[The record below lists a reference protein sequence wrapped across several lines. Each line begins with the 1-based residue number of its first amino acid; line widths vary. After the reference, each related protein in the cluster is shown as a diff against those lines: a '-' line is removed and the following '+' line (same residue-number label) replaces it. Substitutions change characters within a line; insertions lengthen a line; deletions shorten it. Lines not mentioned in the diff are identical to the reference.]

1 MSIKRDILW
10 RINLVFLMLIVVGG
24 LILMQVLRIQV
35 FEGEKWRELGEN
47 STRIDT
53 IEGRR
58 GNIYSEDR
66 RLMATSLPFY
76 EIRMDV
82 NSEALTD
89 SVFNNN
95 VDSLAKNLASYFEDR
110 TYEEYKESLMD
121 ARASGERYLLIQRRV
136 NYNGLK
142 ELKTWPIFNLGKYK
156 GGLIYHQQ
164 NRRVNPFSLLA
175 KRTVGYARDNSQSV
189 GLEGSFDEYLRGT
202 EVPRSMHRVSG
213 GDWVPIHDDF
223 EMEARNGKDI
233 YTTLDVNLQDVVEN
247 VLHKNVRKHLAD
259 HGSAIVMEVKTGK
272 IKAIANLGM
281 GTDSTYWEKYN
292 YAIGEKTDPGSTFK
306 AVSLAALL
314 DDGFVTDTTIVDI
327 EGGQKEYHD
336 EVMKD
341 DLWYP
346 YNEITVAKA
355 IEISS
360 NVGISKLI
368 VEHYGHDPKKFI
380 DKLKSM
386 NLHHAT
392 GIEIIGEP
400 RPTIKTPDAED
411 WSGITLPWM
420 SVGYELDITPLQLL
434 TFFNAIANDGKM
446 MRPYLVSEVR
456 ELNSPVEKFEPYFVK
471 QICKPETART
481 VKNILQGVI
490 EQGTAKKLA
499 SKNFTIAGKTGT
511 ANIAKDRKR
520 KKEYQASFAGFF
532 PAENP
537 IYSCIVVI
545 NKPSRGDYY
554 GGSVAGPIFKEI
566 AEKCYSTS
574 TKTHQPLVNTDH
586 RIEGSLPVSKRGYQE
601 DIQLVYNNLG
611 VSHAPNGDT
620 DWVAA
625 KTKDRSIE
633 LATLEMRENLIPN
646 VRGMG
651 LRDAMY
657 VLENRGMKVTFSGKG
672 KVVGQSP
679 QNGKRY
685 RKGTVVSLKLR

>member
-1 MSIKRDILW
+1 M
-10 RINLVFLMLIVVGG
+10 F
-24 LILMQVLRIQV
+24 RIQV
-35 FEGEKWRELGEN
+35 FEGEQWREMGRN

-58 GNIYSEDR
+58 GNIYSEDG
-66 RLMATSLPFY
+66 RLIATSLPFY

-82 NSEALTD
+82 NTTGLTD
-89 SVFNNN
+89 SIFNNN
-95 VDSLAKNLASYFEDR
+95 IDSLSKNLANYFQDRSYD
-110 TYEEYKESLMD
+110 EYRQGLMD
-121 ARASGERYLLIQRRV
+121 ARASGERYFLIQRKV
-136 NYNGLK
+136 NYNDLK
-142 ELKTWPIFNLGKYK
+142 ELKTWPIFNLGQYN
-156 GGLIYHQQ
+156 GGLIFHQQ

-175 KRTVGYARDNSQSV
+175 RRTVGYARDNSQSV

-202 EVPRSMHRVSG
+202 QVPQSMHRVSG
-213 GDWVPIHDDF
+213 GTWVPIHDDF
-223 EMEARNGKDI
+223 ELEAQNGKDI
-233 YTTLDVNLQDVVEN
+233 FTTLDVNLQDVVES
-247 VLHKNVRKHLAD
+247 VLLKNMKHHWAD

-306 AVSLAALL
+306 AVSLTALL
-314 DDGFVTDTTIVDI
+314 DDGMVTDTTIVDI
-327 EGGQKEYHD
+327 EGGHKDYHE

-360 NVGISKLI
+360 NVGVSKLV
-368 VEHYGHDPKKFI
+368 VEHYGADPQKFI

-386 NLHHAT
+386 LLDQPT

-434 TFFNAIANDGKM
+434 TFFNAIANDGRM
-446 MRPYLVSEVR
+446 MRPYLVSGVK
-456 ELNSPVEKFEPYFVK
+456 ELNSSVEDFEPHFVK
-471 QICKPETART
+471 QICKKETAQT
-481 VKNILQGVI
+481 VKRILQGVI
-490 EQGTAKKLA
+490 ENGTAKKIA
-499 SKNFTIAGKTGT
+499 SENFTIAGKTGT

-545 NKPSRGDYY
+545 NKPSMGDYY

-574 TKTHQPLVNTDH
+574 TKTHQPLVNTDN
-586 RIEGSLPVSKRGYQE
+586 RIAGSLPVSKRGYQADME
-601 DIQLVYNNLG
+601 LVYNNLG
-611 VSHAPNGDT
+611 ISHAPNPNT

-633 LATLEMRENLIPN
+633 LQTIEMRENLIPN
-646 VRGMG
+646 VYGMG

-657 VLENRGMKVTFSGKG
+657 VLENRGMKVRFSGKG

-679 QNGKRY
+679 RY
-685 RKGTVVSLKLR
+685 GQRYYKGTVVNLELR

>member
-10 RINLVFLMLIVVGG
+10 RINLVFLLLGFVGF
-24 LILMQVLRIQV
+24 LILLQVFRIQV
-35 FEGEKWRELGEN
+35 FEGEHWRELGLN

-53 IEGRR
+53 VEGRR

-82 NSEALTD
+82 NTASLTD
-89 SVFNNN
+89 SIFNSN
-95 VDSLAKNLASYFEDR
+95 VDSLANNLANYFQDK
-110 TYEEYKESLMD
+110 TPEEYLEYLND

-142 ELKTWPIFNLGKYK
+142 ELKTWPIFNRGKYG

-175 KRTVGYARDNSQSV
+175 RRTVGYARDNSQSV

-202 EVPRSMHRVSG
+202 QVPRSMHRVSG
-213 GDWVPIHDDF
+213 GTWVPIHDDF
-223 EMEARNGKDI
+223 ELEAKNGKDI

-247 VLHKNVRKHLAD
+247 VLHRNVRKHLAD

-306 AVSLAALL
+306 AVSLTALL

-327 EGGQKEYHD
+327 EGGSKDYHE

-368 VEHYGHDPKKFI
+368 VEHYGENPAKFI

-386 NLHHAT
+386 NLDQPT

-456 ELNSPVEKFEPYFVK
+456 ELNSLIERFEPQVVK
-471 QICKPETART
+471 QICKPETASI
-481 VKNILQGVI
+481 VKHILQGVI
-490 EQGTAKKLA
+490 ERGTAKKLA
-499 SKNFTIAGKTGT
+499 SENFTIAGKTGT

-545 NKPSRGDYY
+545 NKPSMGDYY

-574 TKTHQPLVNTDH
+574 TKTHQPLVNNDN
-586 RIEGSLPVSKRGYQE
+586 RINGSLPIAKRGYQA
-601 DIQLVYNNLG
+601 DMQLVYNNLG
-611 VSHAPNGDT
+611 VSHAPNPDT

-625 KTKDRSIE
+625 STKDRSVE
-633 LATLEMRENLIPN
+633 MQTLVMQDNLIPN

-657 VLENRGMKVTFSGKG
+657 VLENRGMRVRFSGKG

-679 QNGKRY
+679 GYGKRY
-685 RKGTVVSLKLR
+685 RKGMVVDLELR

>member
-10 RINLVFLMLIVVGG
+10 RINLVFLLLGAVGF
-24 LILMQVLRIQV
+24 LILLQVFRIQV
-35 FEGEKWRELGEN
+35 FEGEHYREEGRN

-58 GNIYSEDR
+58 GNIYSEDG

-82 NSEALTD
+82 KTEFLTPEIFD
-89 SVFNNN
+89 AN
-95 VDSLAKNLASYFEDR
+95 VDSLAKSLADYFQDR
-110 TYEEYKESLMD
+110 TFEEYQESLKS
-121 ARASGERYLLIQRRV
+121 ARQSGERYLLIQRKV
-136 NYNGLK
+136 NYNDLK
-142 ELKTWPIFNLGKYK
+142 KLKTFPLFNLGKYK

-175 KRTVGYARDNSQSV
+175 RRTVGYARDNSQSV
-189 GLEGSFDEYLRGT
+189 GLEGSFDEYLKGT
-202 EVPRSMHRVSG
+202 QVPQSMHRVAG
-213 GDWVPIHDDF
+213 GKWLPIHDDF
-223 EMEARNGKDI
+223 EMEAQNGKDI
-233 YTTLDVNLQDVVEN
+233 FTTLDVNLQDVVEN
-247 VLHKNVRKHLAD
+247 VLHKNIKHHWAN

-272 IKAIANLGM
+272 IKAIANLGL

-306 AVSLAALL
+306 AVSLTALL
-314 DDGFVTDTTIVDI
+314 DDGLVTDTTIVDI
-327 EGGQKEYHD
+327 EGGQKEYHE

-341 DLWYP
+341 DLYYP

-368 VEHYGHDPKKFI
+368 VEHYGENPVKFI

-386 NLHHAT
+386 NLHKAT

-400 RPTIKTPDAED
+400 RPTLKTPDAED

-420 SVGYELDITPLQLL
+420 SVGYEVDITPLQLL

-456 ELNSPVEKFEPYFVK
+456 EMNSLVEEFEPYEIK

-481 VKNILQGVI
+481 VKRILQGVI
-490 EQGTAKKLA
+490 ERGTAKKLA
-499 SKNFTIAGKTGT
+499 SENFTIAGKTGT

-545 NKPSRGDYY
+545 NKPSMGDYY

-574 TKTHQPLVNTDH
+574 TKTHRPIKNKENRIVGRLPL
-586 RIEGSLPVSKRGYQE
+586 SKKGYQA
-601 DIQLVYNNLG
+601 DMQLVYNSLG
-611 VSHAPNGDT
+611 VSHAPNPDSY
-620 DWVAA
+620 WVTPR
-625 KTKDRSIE
+625 TKDRSVE
-633 LATLEMRENLIPN
+633 LQTLEMRENLIPN
-646 VRGMG
+646 VYGMG
-651 LRDAMY
+651 LRDALF
-657 VLENRGMKVTFSGKG
+657 VLENRGMKVRFSGKG
-672 KVVGQSP
+672 RVVGQSP
-679 QNGKRY
+679 RY
-685 RKGTVVSLKLR
+685 GQRFRKGTVVSLELK